1 MKDEILQKLLSL
13 ADNPY
18 KEFSAPLLPTIP
30 RENIIGIRTPILR
43 AYAKELKKKGGYESF
58 LRELP
63 HKYLEENHL
72 HAFLIEAL
80 PYQEFAREIE
90 LFLPHIDN
98 WATCDSLRPK
108 NLKNNYDSY
117 LLLIKR
123 WISSNKPY
131 TIRFGIGMLMSYY
144 LDERFDESF
153 LYDVSAIKSD
163 HYYVNMMIAW
173 YFATALA
180 KQYDSTLPYLQNK
193 VLSKWVHNKTIQ
205 KAVESYR
212 ITNEQKLF
220 LKTLKIK

>member
-30 RENIIGIRTPILR
+30 RDNIIGIRTPLLR

-90 LFLPHIDN
+90 LFLPYIDN

-123 WISSNKPY
+123 WILSDKPY

-144 LDERFDESF
+144 LDERFDERF

-180 KQYDSTLPYLQNK
+180 KQYDSALPYLQNK

-212 ITNEQKLF
+212 ITNEQKRF

>member
-30 RENIIGIRTPILR
+30 RDNIIGIRTPILR

-90 LFLPHIDN
+90 LFLPYIDN

-123 WISSNKPY
+123 WILSDKPY

-163 HYYVNMMIAW
+163 HYYVIMMIAW

-180 KQYDSTLPYLQNK
+180 KQYESTLPYLQNK
-193 VLSKWVHNKTIQ
+193 VLSKRVHNKTIQ

-212 ITNEQKLF
+212 ITNEQKRF

>member
-90 LFLPHIDN
+90 LFLPYIDN

-123 WISSNKPY
+123 WILSDKPY

-163 HYYVNMMIAW
+163 HYYVNMMVAW

-180 KQYDSTLPYLQNK
+180 KQYDSALPYLQNK

-212 ITNEQKLF
+212 ITNEQKRF

>member
-80 PYQEFAREIE
+80 PYQEFAKEIE
-90 LFLPHIDN
+90 LFLPYIDN

-123 WISSNKPY
+123 WILSDKPY

-144 LDERFDESF
+144 LDERFDERF

-212 ITNEQKLF
+212 ITNEQKRF

>member
-72 HAFLIEAL
+72 HSFLIETL

-90 LFLPHIDN
+90 LFLPYIDN

-123 WISSNKPY
+123 WLSSDKPY

-144 LDERFDESF
+144 LDERFNESF
-153 LYDVSAIKSD
+153 LYDVSTIKSD

-180 KQYDSTLPYLQNK
+180 KQYDSALPYLQNK

-212 ITNEQKLF
+212 ITNEQKSF

>member
-43 AYAKELKKKGGYESF
+43 TYAKELKKKGGYESF

-72 HAFLIEAL
+72 HAFLIETL

-90 LFLPHIDN
+90 LFLPYIDN

-123 WISSNKPY
+123 WILSDKPY

-144 LDERFDESF
+144 LDERFDERF

-180 KQYDSTLPYLQNK
+180 KQYDSALPYLQNK

-212 ITNEQKLF
+212 ITNEQKCF

>member
-1 MKDEILQKLLSL
+1 MEDEILQKLLSL
-13 ADNPY
+13 ADSPY

-58 LRELP
+58 LRALP

-72 HAFLIEAL
+72 HAFLIESL
-80 PYQEFAREIE
+80 PYHDFAREIE
-90 LFLPHIDN
+90 LFLPYIDN

-108 NLKNNYDSY
+108 NLKNHYDSY

-123 WISSNKPY
+123 WILSDEPY

-144 LDERFDESF
+144 LDARFDESF
-153 LYDVSAIKSD
+153 LLDISAIKSD

-173 YFATALA
+173 FFATALA
-180 KQYDSTLPYLQNK
+180 KQYDSTLPYLKNK

-212 ITNEQKLF
+212 ITNEQKSF